1 MNSPIE
7 FTALELVLLVAVA
20 ALVYANFTA
29 TRATELL
36 EEKNRRLWKAIHGLA
51 AGSWGL
57 RVDGETTVLYAKT
70 LPHGEKKVKV
80 E

>member
-7 FTALELVLLVAVA
+7 FTSLELILLVAVA

-29 TRATELL
+29 IRAAELL

-57 RVDGETTVLYAKT
+57 RIDGDTTVLYAKT
-70 LPHGEKKVKV
+70 LPPGEKKVRAG
-80 E
+80 